1 MDASSHDGGETTSVA
16 YVGEGSRGHD
26 ALPAVTSEH
35 WQRVPS
41 PSLLRAALAL
51 QEELTRSALDGA
63 SLDQLAQDLARRL
76 GNPVLVENR
85 FGRVLSV
92 ASPVDAPVD
101 CPIPSL
107 LALRSPALRSEAA
120 LLFSGRAPLRLPA
133 AAIVHQSPARII
145 APIVVSKTTV
155 AYLSLVE
162 QHHPADDEDGELT
175 WRASFAFA
183 TVFARLSA
191 ALEVEARFRADL
203 LDTLVFADDV
213 DDAQIVAR
221 AGLLDYDLLAPQSL
235 LLLDL
240 NPPPDR
246 PTSPAPSAVDLVA
259 LLMPWARGTGR
270 GGIVVEKDGLLAVLL
285 SGATTQ
291 ERSSVGTRRL
301 VRSTPTRLD
310 RSTARLVDLVRREIA
325 ARYPDAAITIV
336 AAPPEHDWHQLR
348 ASYGVARRAI
358 QFLRLIG
365 ERGTTVSITDSRLA
379 LFFLLDGTSP
389 NVVSEFVE
397 RILGTLRDYDA
408 RHGRSLIATL
418 ETYLR
423 EDGNLESTARH
434 LNIHTSTL
442 KYRLARIA
450 ELGGFDLRNSD
461 HRFNAALALRLRAL
475 SQPGPVGR
483 T

>member
-1 MDASSHDGGETTSVA
+1 MDASSHDRGETASVA
-16 YVGEGSRGHD
+16 YVGEPSSSRVERPTVD
-26 ALPAVTSEH
+26 AQA
-35 WQRVPS
+35 WQRGQS
-41 PSLLRAALAL
+41 PALLRAALTL
-51 QEELTRSALDGA
+51 QEELTRLALDGA
-63 SLDQLAQDLARRL
+63 SLDHLTHNLAARL

-92 ASPVDAPVD
+92 ASPIHEPLD

-107 LALRSPALRSEAA
+107 LALRSPALRPEAA

-133 AAIVHQSPARII
+133 SAIAHQSPARII
-145 APIVVSKTTV
+145 APIVIHKGTV

-162 QHHPADDEDGELT
+162 QHHPADDEEGELA
-175 WRASFAFA
+175 WRASLAFA

-191 ALEVEARFRADL
+191 ALEVETRFRADL
-203 LDTLVFADDV
+203 LDTLVFADDL
-213 DDAQIVAR
+213 DDARTVAR
-221 AGLLDYDLLAPQSL
+221 AALLDYDLLAPQSL

-240 NPPPDR
+240 DLVRDAPL
-246 PTSPAPSAVDLVA
+246 SQAPSDADLVT

-270 GGIVVEKDGLLAVLL
+270 GGIVVAKDGLVAVLL
-285 SGATTQ
+285 AGATSPD
-291 ERSSVGTRRL
+291 RSPTGSRPL
-301 VRSTPTRLD
+301 VRNTPPRLD
-310 RSTARLVDLVRREIA
+310 RSTARLVDTMRREIA
-325 ARYPDAAITIV
+325 SRYPDAVVTIV
-336 AAPPEHDWHQLR
+336 AAPPERDWHQLR
-348 ASYGVARRAI
+348 ASYAVARKAI

-389 NVVSEFVE
+389 HVVSEFVE

-408 RHGRSLIATL
+408 QHGRSLIATL

-450 ELGGFDLRNSD
+450 DLGGFDLRNSD

-475 SQPGPVGR
+475 SQPGPFE
-483 T
+483 